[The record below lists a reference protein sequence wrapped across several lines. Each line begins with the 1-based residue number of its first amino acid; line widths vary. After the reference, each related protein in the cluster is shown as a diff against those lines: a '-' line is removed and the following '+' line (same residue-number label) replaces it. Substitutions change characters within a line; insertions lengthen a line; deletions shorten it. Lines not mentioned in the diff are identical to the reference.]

1 MRGLWDKRRALAV
14 PAVAGAVALA
24 VLAAVAFANVTVYKN
39 DFSTKREAKE
49 LRRAEGSKCV
59 DRWSE
64 HGKAEEIKVKKGP
77 DTCGY
82 RPPVQ
87 GDDNEPDHDFRAKL
101 KISKKTPKKLRP
113 DAFVA
118 ISVRSGKTAG
128 YELRVF
134 PRGGDCS
141 LRRKPGSG
149 AFPVDCTA
157 MANGHVNGTGH
168 RNELRLRA
176 FGNQIKAW
184 VNKTVVAEL
193 PDTNASEVN
202 GRKLEVAVGNTKKT
216 DRDVI
221 GQVDDLKLQVPK
233 P

>member
-1 MRGLWDKRRALAV
+1 MRGLRDKRRALAV
-14 PAVAGAVALA
+14 PAMVGATALA
-24 VLAAVAFANVTVYKN
+24 VAAGIALANVTVYKN

-49 LRRAEGSKCV
+49 LRHATGDKCV

-64 HGKAEEIKVKKGP
+64 HGKADTIKVKKGP

-82 RPPVQ
+82 HPPVQ
-87 GDDNEPDHDFRAKL
+87 GDNSEPDHDFRAKL
-101 KISKKTPKKLRP
+101 KIAKQTPKKLR
-113 DAFVA
+113 DGAFVA
-118 ISVRSGKTAG
+118 VSVRSGKTAS

-134 PRGGDCS
+134 PKGGDCS
-141 LRRKPGSG
+141 LRRSPGSG

-157 MANGHVNGTGH
+157 MAHGHVNGSGH

-184 VNKTVVAEL
+184 VNKTVVADVS
-193 PDTNASEVN
+193 DTNASEVN
-202 GRKLEVAVGNTKKT
+202 GRKLEVAVGNTRHT

-221 GQVDDLKLQVPK
+221 GSVDDLKLQVPK